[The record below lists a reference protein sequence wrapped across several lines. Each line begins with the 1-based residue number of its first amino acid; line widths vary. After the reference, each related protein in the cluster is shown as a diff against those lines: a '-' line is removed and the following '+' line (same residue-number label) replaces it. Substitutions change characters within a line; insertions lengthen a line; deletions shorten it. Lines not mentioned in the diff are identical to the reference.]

1 MRISVMAVIFAALA
15 GVLGLQSAQ
24 AHPARIILLR
34 HGEKRNSA
42 DLCSVGQLRAQA
54 LSDQYLGKGAPGNEA
69 IFGGGGRPDA
79 FFAITIHTQQTAT
92 PSARSWGEKLTV
104 FSASDESDLD
114 TQTKAAAAALNS
126 PAYEGKTVVV
136 VWEHKHIAKKAL
148 NESDDTFWS
157 LLNLRK
163 ISADAAPKT
172 WEGVNYDFFWIIDY
186 TGPQPTFVSLPQ
198 DYAAA
203 ADAQLPN
210 NDWGAPVEAAKFP
223 KFYQDCEH

>member
-1 MRISVMAVIFAALA
+1 VRISVPAVMFVALA

-54 LSDQYLGKGAPGNEA
+54 LSNQYLGKGAPGNKA
-69 IFGGGGRPDA
+69 LFGDGGQPDA
-79 FFAITIHTQQTAT
+79 FFAITVHTQETAT
-92 PSARSWGEKLTV
+92 PSAQSWGQKLTV
-104 FSASDESDLD
+104 FSASDDSDLD

-126 PAYEGKTVVV
+126 PAYDGKTVVV
-136 VWEHKHIAKKAL
+136 LWEHKHIAKKAL
-148 NESDDTFWS
+148 NENDDTFWS
-157 LLNLRK
+157 LLDLRK

-172 WEGVNYDFFWIIDY
+172 WQGVNYDFFWIIDY
-186 TGPQPTFVSLPQ
+186 SGPQPTFVSLPQ

-203 ADAQLPN
+203 AYAQLPN
-210 NDWGAPVEAAKFP
+210 NEWGGAGGRRQISAVL
-223 KFYQDCEH
+223 